1 MNRIKLK
8 DKSFE
13 LSITETAILE
23 QVRRV
28 GSELNRDFA
37 GKRPLFITV
46 LNGAFVFAA
55 DLFREINMPSEIRF
69 VRLASYSGMNSEGE
83 VKELLGFDIDV
94 KDRDVVI
101 VEDIVDSGLTMKKLL
116 GMLWA
121 KSPNSVSIATLLV
134 KPANLKTDVEIRY
147 KCFEIPN
154 DFIVGYGLDYDDL
167 GRNLR
172 SIYTVRE

>member
-13 LSITETAILE
+13 LSIPETAILE

-28 GSELNRDFA
+28 GREMNRDFA
-37 GKRPLFITV
+37 GKAPLFITV

-69 VRLASYSGMNSEGE
+69 VRLASYSGMCSEGE

-101 VEDIVDSGLTMKKLL
+101 VEDIVDSGITMEKLLTMLSE
-116 GMLWA
+116 
-121 KSPNSVSIATLLV
+121 KSPKSVSIASLLV
-134 KPANLKTDVEIRY
+134 KPANLKVDIEVKY

-172 SIYTVRE
+172 SIYTVIE